1 MEHSNTIKKNSL
13 IDLFVGSNTVVLTPL
28 EVVLLIFRILGRENT
43 DLDDDTSAERLSV
56 AVRENVCGGGME
68 TAAAGTDAEGTAAAA
83 MGARGSIDEA

>member
-1 MEHSNTIKKNSL
+1 L

-68 TAAAGTDAEGTAAAA
+68 TEEGEGERETVL
-83 MGARGSIDEA
+83 